1 VRYGPGLE
9 SRRRGGSL
17 KALFHRLQAFF
28 HPSDREA
35 GLRAE
40 LHFHLEEEAE
50 RRRQEGL
57 APNEASFA
65 ALRNFGNVTLIAE
78 DARAVWLPLWFQ
90 QVAQDARYGVRM
102 LCRDPGFAVA
112 SIVMLALGI
121 GLNGAVG
128 SVINAEFF
136 KGFRRID
143 NQRIVYITSQK
154 NGRYGGVSWP
164 DFEDWRSQA
173 KSFDGMGAVAGLEIT
188 LDNPGGPGE
197 HYIATEVTAN
207 AFQALGVKPIL
218 GRDFASSDE
227 VRGAAPVAIL
237 SYKFWVSRYGKDPGV
252 IGRRVYFD
260 GGTTT
265 VIGVMPEGFSFP
277 QDQIL
282 WVPLIPTVELQRRD
296 ARSLW
301 FAFGH
306 LADGVN
312 RESAGSELQVIGE
325 RLANIYPLTNQGQ
338 RPRIQD
344 FTEWFLVLQAGHLP
358 ATYGVLSGAAGFV
371 LLIVCVNLIN
381 LNLAR
386 ATGRARELA
395 VRIALGAGRWRI
407 VRQLLVESL
416 ILSAIGGAS
425 GWALAHSA
433 VRVYALAVN
442 PLAGQSDHD
451 LLDYTMDYRVLAY
464 ITGISIGTA
473 FLFGLVPALF
483 ASRLDLQTTLK
494 DGGNW
499 ATGGTGR
506 RRLGRLLVIGEI
518 AMALVLLT
526 GAGMMIRSYR
536 HIAADLGVRTTTL
549 SMRLSAPPGKYSD
562 REAQRSFLEQ
572 LRTHLEGIPGVASL
586 SSGPLPGGGI
596 RGSER
601 PYQLDDSEMVHGG
614 DGSAVT
620 VLTIA
625 PDYFRTLGAIMLSGR
640 EFTRTDATPGARVA
654 IVNER
659 FVREHWPSKSALGQR
674 LRVGSSAVDPAA
686 WLSVIGVVSNIEFDR
701 AGRQELTPLVFV
713 PGQEPLGSFL
723 FVRTSIPSAGL
734 IPALR
739 KEISALDPRVAI
751 QQGPYPMS
759 TWLARRTSYGGVRN
773 NSVTLVIFALIALL
787 LAAIGL
793 YAVIAH
799 SIGRRTKEIGVRMAI
814 GAAAEDIRG
823 MVLHYGMLPVAIGMV
838 PGLAA
843 SLALSRILRSQ
854 FVGVSSYDPV
864 TITVAPVI
872 LIVTALLACLIPAR
886 RAMRVDPV
894 VVLRHD

>member
-1 VRYGPGLE
+1 M
-9 SRRRGGSL
+9 
-17 KALFHRLQAFF
+17 KALFRRLRGLLRRSQ
-28 HPSDREA
+28 REA
-35 GLRAE
+35 ELRAE

-50 RRRQEGL
+50 RRQTDGL
-57 APNEASFA
+57 APKEAAFA
-65 ALRNFGNVTLIAE
+65 ALRNFGNVTLVAE

-90 QVAQDARYGVRM
+90 QIGQDAQYGARVLFRN
-102 LCRDPGFAVA
+102 PGFALAAVL
-112 SIVMLALGI
+112 MLALGI

-136 KGFRRID
+136 KGFQRID
-143 NQRIVYITSQK
+143 NKRIVYVTSQK
-154 NGRYGGVSWP
+154 NGRYTGVSWP
-164 DFEDWRSQA
+164 DFQDWRSQV
-173 KSFDGMGAVAGLEIT
+173 KSFDGMGAVADLEIT
-188 LDNPGGPGE
+188 LTHPGGPGE
-197 HYIATEVTAN
+197 HYLATRVTAN
-207 AFQALGVKPIL
+207 AFEVLGVKPIL

-227 VRGAAPVAIL
+227 VSGAGPVAIL
-237 SYKFWVSRYGKDPGV
+237 SYKFWESRYGKDPGI
-252 IGRRVYFD
+252 IGRRLYFD

-282 WVPLIPTVELQRRD
+282 WAPLIPTVELQRRD

-306 LADGVN
+306 LADGATG
-312 RESAGSELQVIGE
+312 ESARSELEVIGR
-325 RLANIYPLTNQGQ
+325 RLESIYPLTNQGQ

-358 ATYGVLSGAAGFV
+358 VMYGVLSGAAGFV
-371 LLIVCVNLIN
+371 LLIVCANVIH

-386 ATGRARELA
+386 ATSRARELA
-395 VRIALGAGRWRI
+395 VRMALGAGRWRI
-407 VRQLLVESL
+407 VRQLFVESL
-416 ILSAIGGAS
+416 ILSTIGGVC

-433 VRVYALAVN
+433 LRVYALAIN

-451 LLDYTMDYRVLAY
+451 LLDYAMDYRVLAY

-473 FLFGLVPALF
+473 FLSGFAPALF

-506 RRLGRLLVIGEI
+506 RHPGRLLVIAEM

-526 GAGMMIRSYR
+526 GAGVMIRSYR

-549 SMRLSAPPGKYSD
+549 SMRLSAPQGKYSD
-562 REAQRSFLEQ
+562 REAQLSFFEQ
-572 LRTHLEGIPGVASL
+572 LRTHLEGIPGVDSL

-596 RGSER
+596 RGGER
-601 PYQLDDSEMVHGG
+601 PYKL
-614 DGSAVT
+614 DGSELVRGRDGPVVT
-620 VLTIA
+620 VLPIA
-625 PDYFRTLGAIMLSGR
+625 PDYFRTLGAVMLSGR
-640 EFTRTDATPGARVA
+640 EFTTTDAAPGARVA
-654 IVNER
+654 IVNDR
-659 FVREHWPSKSALGQR
+659 FAREHWPSEGALGQR
-674 LRVGSSAVDPAA
+674 LRVEVSNVDPAE
-686 WLSVIGVVSNIEFDR
+686 WLTVIGVVSNIEFDR
-701 AGRQELTPLVFV
+701 AGQQEVTPLVFV
-713 PGQEPLGSFL
+713 PEQRPLGSFI

-734 IPALR
+734 ILALR

-751 QQGPYPMS
+751 QQGPYPMAS
-759 TWLARRTSYGGVRN
+759 WLARRPSYGGVRN
-773 NSVTLVIFALIALL
+773 NSVVLVVFALIALL

-799 SIGRRTKEIGVRMAI
+799 SIGQRTKEIGVRMAI

-823 MVLHYGMLPVAIGMV
+823 MVLHDGMLPVAMGTI

-843 SLALSRILRSQ
+843 SLALSRILQSQ
-854 FVGVSSYDPV
+854 FAGVSSYDPV
-864 TITVAPVI
+864 TLTVAPVV
-872 LIVTALLACLIPAR
+872 LIVAALLACLIPAR
-886 RAMRVDPV
+886 RAMRVDPAAA
-894 VVLRHD
+894 LRHD